1 MHEICL
7 GITSYVTLLISL
19 ILEQIPSELKV
30 IISRRF
36 KYDDWDSL
44 NLFEIFEEELFTREI
59 IEMIVTLKIGENL
72 FTALANYSYQNN
84 RQEKS
89 EKEK

>member
-19 ILEQIPSELKV
+19 ILEQIPSELKI
-30 IISRRF
+30 IISGRF

-59 IEMIVTLKIGENL
+59 IEMIGNTEN
-72 FTALANYSYQNN
+72 
-84 RQEKS
+84 RRKS
-89 EKEK
+89 FHCFSKLLLSK